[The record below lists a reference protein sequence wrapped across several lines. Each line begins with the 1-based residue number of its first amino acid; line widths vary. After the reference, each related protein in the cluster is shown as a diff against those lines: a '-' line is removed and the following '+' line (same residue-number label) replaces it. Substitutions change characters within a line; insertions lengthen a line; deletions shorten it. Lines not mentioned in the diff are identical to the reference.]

1 MTKGN
6 LVQND
11 KGRFDRNDKVCS
23 DRNDRKSYTLNR
35 KCMISPS
42 WTT

>member
-6 LVQND
+6 FVQND
-11 KGRFDRNDKVCS
+11 KGASIVMTTALRQNDKVT
-23 DRNDRKSYTLNR
+23 YTLNR